1 MRGTEVPHHIG
12 TQWSQESNGN
22 INCSVTPNLE
32 AEQSAG
38 INLCNTFTL
47 SSEEKGIAHYNG
59 QPSTVFHSSVDVATQ
74 GHSVLTSCEGT
85 PKE

>member
-1 MRGTEVPHHIG
+1 MRETEVSHPIG

-22 INCSVTPNLE
+22 VNCTVTPNLE
-32 AEQSAG
+32 TEQSAG

-47 SSEEKGIAHYNG
+47 SSGEKGIAHYNG
-59 QPSTVFHSSVDVATQ
+59 RSLTVFHSSVDVATQ
-74 GHSVLTSCEGT
+74 GHSVLASCEGI